1 MPPTAKAKRRRT
13 PAATLKRQKLVQRLW
28 SAAEAQVAD
37 IETRLAALDGD
48 GATLE
53 RDARA
58 LGLLAKF
65 LKELVGIECLLKEA
79 TAPLKPITKSVE
91 DDDAPP
97 RDLDAFRAE
106 LARRLD
112 QMRGRGKPAGG
123 SDKPQP

>member
-1 MPPTAKAKRRRT
+1 MPPTANGKAARLSN
-13 PAATLKRQKLVQRLW
+13 AKRQKLVQRLW

-37 IETRLAALDGD
+37 MEIRLAALDGD

-79 TAPLKPITKSVE
+79 NAPLKPAAKLVE

-97 RDLDAFRAE
+97 RDLDAFRTE

-112 QMRGRGKPAGG
+112 EMRASRA
-123 SDKPQP
+123 PQESFDDP

>member
-1 MPPTAKAKRRRT
+1 MPPTANGKAARLSK
-13 PAATLKRQKLVQRLW
+13 AQRQKLVQRLW

-79 TAPLKPITKSVE
+79 NAPPKPAVKPVE

-97 RDLDAFRAE
+97 RDLDAFRTE

-112 QMRGRGKPAGG
+112 EMRARNEAPERP
-123 SDKPQP
+123 DDP